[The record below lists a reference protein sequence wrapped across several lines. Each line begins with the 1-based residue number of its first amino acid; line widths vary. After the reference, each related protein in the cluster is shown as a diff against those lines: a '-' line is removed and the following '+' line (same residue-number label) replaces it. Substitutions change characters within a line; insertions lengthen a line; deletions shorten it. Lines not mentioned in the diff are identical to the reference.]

1 MSQYYTIQTLDGID
15 SVKFQTISTNGASV
29 QSTAISSRRILVTTG
44 PVTTFIEFG
53 TNPTA
58 GATDFV
64 VPANS
69 QMIFNFKSGNKVAVY
84 TASQSYTSILDL
96 D

>member
-1 MSQYYTIQTLDGID
+1 MSQYYTIQTLDGVD
-15 SVKFQTISTNGASV
+15 TVKFQTISTNGASV
-29 QSTAISSRRILVTTG
+29 QSTAVSSRRILITTG
-44 PVTTFIEFG
+44 AATTFIEFG

-69 QMIFNFKSGNKVAVY
+69 QMIFNFKPGNKVAIY
-84 TASQSYTSILDL
+84 TVTQSYTSILDL

>member
-1 MSQYYTIQTLDGID
+1 MSQYFTIQTLDGVD
-15 SVKFQTISTNGASV
+15 AVKFQTISTNNASV
-29 QSTAISSRRILVTTG
+29 QSAAITSRRILITTG
-44 PVTTFIEFG
+44 TQPSYIEFG

-58 GATDFV
+58 SVADFV

>member
-1 MSQYYTIQTLDGID
+1 MSQYYTIQTLDGVD
-15 SVKFQTISTNGASV
+15 SVKFQTISSNNASV
-29 QSTAISSRRILVTTG
+29 QSTVITARRILITTG
-44 PVTTFIEFG
+44 TQPSYIEFG

-58 GATDFV
+58 SVADFI

-69 QMIFNFKSGNKVAVY
+69 QMIFNFKPGNKVAVY

>member
-1 MSQYYTIQTLDGID
+1 MSQYFTIQTLDGTD
-15 SVKFQTISTNGASV
+15 AVKFQTISTNNASV
-29 QSTAISSRRILVTTG
+29 QSAAITSRRILITTG
-44 PVTTFIEFG
+44 TQPSYIEFG

-58 GATDFV
+58 SVADFV